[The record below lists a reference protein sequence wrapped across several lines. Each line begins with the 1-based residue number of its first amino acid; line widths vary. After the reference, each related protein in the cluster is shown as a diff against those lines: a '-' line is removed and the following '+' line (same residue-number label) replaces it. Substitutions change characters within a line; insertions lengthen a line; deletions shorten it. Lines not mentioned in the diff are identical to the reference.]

1 MNLCKESLKIQA
13 CWDSN
18 PELCDTSVGLEQ
30 TTFFLLWPLLEK
42 KNQLCDKFKDHDYNT
57 GKTSFTTSIPLT
69 YINSSC
75 LTLLAE
81 QQLILFGGHELDVQ
95 KVRNVLFCLT

>member
-1 MNLCKESLKIQA
+1 MNLHKESLKIQA

-30 TTFFLLWPLLEK
+30 TTFFY
-42 KNQLCDKFKDHDYNT
+42 CDHCPKRKTNNVTRFKDHDYNT
-57 GKTSFTTSIPLT
+57 GKTSITISIPLT
-69 YINSSC
+69 NINSSC

-81 QQLILFGGHELDVQ
+81 QQ
-95 KVRNVLFCLT
+95 